1 VTARAVSLAPA
12 LATVVV
18 LGLAGC
24 GGDDDGGGASLSPA
38 AEEGRETA
46 RQAGC
51 TACHGVDGE
60 GGVGPG
66 WVGSLGSEV
75 ELDDGTTVTV
85 DEAYLTRAIAD
96 PSAEVRS
103 GFDVQMPENDLSDD
117 EIASIVEYIVALDGP
132 AATGTEAGG

>member
-1 VTARAVSLAPA
+1 VTARAASLAPA

-18 LGLAGC
+18 LGLIGC
-24 GGDDDGGGASLSPA
+24 GGDDDDGGDALSPA
-38 AEEGRETA
+38 AEEGREIA
-46 RQAGC
+46 RRAGC

-75 ELDDGTTVTV
+75 ELDDGTTVTI
-85 DEAYLTRAIAD
+85 DEAYLTRAIAE
-96 PSAEVRS
+96 PSAEVRT
-103 GFDVQMPENDLSDD
+103 GFNVQMPENDLSDD

-132 AATGTEAGG
+132 ASTGTEAGG